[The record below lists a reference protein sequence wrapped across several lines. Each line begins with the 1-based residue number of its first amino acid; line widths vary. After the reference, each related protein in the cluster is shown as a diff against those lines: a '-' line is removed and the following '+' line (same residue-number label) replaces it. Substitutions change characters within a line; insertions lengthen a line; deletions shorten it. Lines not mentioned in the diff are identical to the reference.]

1 MSQDCRTHTG
11 FGQASNER
19 AGRAETAWRGP
30 LSRSGGL
37 SGRGVSIG
45 GARGVLSALLVVG
58 LAVIVGCENDSYM
71 NPGVVGRW
79 ENTPTIV
86 PVLDRLSVVE
96 GAGSAEMGE
105 FAKITSED
113 LIPEVDV
120 YRVDAGDT
128 VEVIIN
134 ELFNPGSAERF
145 ERTVDPRG
153 FIDLP
158 QLSTVYVAGMSS
170 EEAAQSI
177 ARQYK
182 GKKVLNEPVVSV
194 NILARRRLTYN
205 VMGGVTA
212 PGTYAIPRPEFR
224 LLEALTQAGRF
235 QEQTQYVYVIRSV
248 ALSDRAAGR
257 FRPGDAAAPA
267 DISQPAEP
275 GKTVTVP
282 PPGKSDSSVID
293 LIDSLGTPQ
302 PQGQPSPS
310 PSVMEPNGQRGAMPT
325 IDIDTVARTGGP
337 SGTSAGGVSTA
348 RVAPAASRGS
358 ELTSAGGSRWV
369 FVNGQW
375 VSASSVAGLG
385 GQRGVNVNMAQSIL
399 TQRVLRVPLSS
410 LLSGSAQQNVVIRPG
425 DIIRVPSQTEGLVY
439 VEGQVQRPGP
449 YSLPTVGSLTLTRA
463 IVAAGGLGDIAI
475 PERVD
480 ITRFVGPDRQ
490 ATVRL
495 NYRAIKEGTQ
505 PDLYLRDGDMINV
518 GTNFWALPLA
528 VVRNGFRASYGFG
541 FILDRNFGFDVF
553 GPQQTSSGG
562 F

>member
-1 MSQDCRTHTG
+1 MSQDCSPRVTSRHITTD
-11 FGQASNER
+11 R
-19 AGRAETAWRGP
+19 ARPAVA
-30 LSRSGGL
+30 SRSGR
-37 SGRGVSIG
+37 GRAATILLLA
-45 GARGVLSALLVVG
+45 GALCVVVG
-58 LAVIVGCENDSYM
+58 GGGLAGCENDSYM

-86 PVLDRLSVVE
+86 PVLDRLAAVE
-96 GAGSAEMGE
+96 GSSSPDMAD
-105 FAKITSED
+105 FAKVTSED
-113 LIPEVDV
+113 LIPEVDI

-134 ELFNPGSAERF
+134 ELFNPGAAERF

-158 QLSTVYVAGMSS
+158 QLATVYVAGMSS
-170 EEAAQSI
+170 DEAAEAI

-182 GKKVLNEPVVSV
+182 ARKVLNEPVTSV

-205 VMGGVTA
+205 IMGGVTN
-212 PGTYAIPRPEFR
+212 PGTYQIPRPEFR
-224 LLEALTQAGRF
+224 LLEALTQSGRF

-257 FRPGDAAAPA
+257 FRPSDATGSGT
-267 DISQPAEP
+267 DINQPAEP

-282 PPGKSDSSVID
+282 VPGRGESVID
-293 LIDSLGTPQ
+293 LIDSLGAPPSQ
-302 PQGQPSPS
+302 PQPSPS
-310 PSVMEPNGQRGAMPT
+310 VLEPVRVGGGQRGQMPM

-337 SGTSAGGVSTA
+337 SGASSGGGAGRTQPVQ
-348 RVAPAASRGS
+348 SRGS
-358 ELTSAGGSRWV
+358 TMTSPGGSRWV

-375 VSASSVAGLG
+375 VAASSVSGLAGG
-385 GQRGVNVNMAQSIL
+385 ARGVNMNVAQDIL
-399 TQRVLRVPLSS
+399 TQRVLRVPLGS
-410 LLSGSAQQNVVIRPG
+410 LLSGSAQNNVVIRPG
-425 DIIRVPSQTEGLVY
+425 DIIRVPSPTEGLVY

-449 YSLPTVGSLTLTRA
+449 YSLPTVGTLTLTRA

-480 ITRFVGPDRQ
+480 ITRFVGADRQ

-528 VVRNGFRASYGFG
+528 VIRNGFRASYGFG
-541 FILDRNFGFDVF
+541 FILDRNFGFDIF
-553 GPQQTSSGG
+553 GPQQTGING

>member
-1 MSQDCRTHTG
+1 VR
-11 FGQASNER
+11 
-19 AGRAETAWRGP
+19 RGA
-30 LSRSGGL
+30 LVL
-37 SGRGVSIG
+37 G
-45 GARGVLSALLVVG
+45 GACVCLVT
-58 LAVIVGCENDSYM
+58 GCENDSYL
-71 NPGVVGRW
+71 NPAVTGRW

-86 PVLDRLSVVE
+86 PILDRLSVVE
-96 GAGSAEMGE
+96 GTGPGEMGE
-105 FAKITSED
+105 FAKVTSED

-128 VEVIIN
+128 VEVIVN

-158 QLSTVYVAGMSS
+158 QLSSVFIAGMSS
-170 EEAAQSI
+170 EESAQSI

-182 GKKVLNEPVVSV
+182 SRRVLNEPVVSV

-224 LLEALTQAGRF
+224 LLEALTQAGSF
-235 QEQTQYVYVIRSV
+235 QEQTQFVYVIRSV
-248 ALSDRAAGR
+248 ALSDKAAGR
-257 FRPGDAAAPA
+257 FRPGDAAGAPDA
-267 DISQPAEP
+267 DIMQPPQP

-282 PPGKSDSSVID
+282 EPGKGDSVID
-293 LIDSLGTPQ
+293 LIDALGAP
-302 PQGQPSPS
+302 PSQGQPGPS
-310 PSVMEPNGQRGAMPT
+310 PSVLDPNGQRSAVPV
-325 IDIDTVARTGGP
+325 IDIDTVARTGAP
-337 SGTSAGGVSTA
+337 SASGSGGVSTA
-348 RVAPAASRGS
+348 RVAPAATRGS
-358 ELTSAGGSRWV
+358 TLTSAGGSRWV

-385 GQRGVNVNMAQSIL
+385 GQRGVNVNAAQNIL
-399 TQRVLRVPLSS
+399 TQRVLRVPLAS
-410 LLSGSAQQNVVIRPG
+410 LLSGSAQHNVIVRPG
-425 DIIRVPSQTEGLVY
+425 DIIRLPSQPEGLVY
-439 VEGQVQRPGP
+439 MDGQVQRPGP
-449 YSLPTVGSLTLTRA
+449 ISLPTVGGMTLKRA
-463 IVAAGGLGDIAI
+463 IVAAGGLGDTAI

-495 NYRAIKEGTQ
+495 NYRAIQEGTQ
-505 PDLYLRDGDMINV
+505 PDLYLRDGDIINV

-553 GPQQTSSGG
+553 GPQRTNDTS